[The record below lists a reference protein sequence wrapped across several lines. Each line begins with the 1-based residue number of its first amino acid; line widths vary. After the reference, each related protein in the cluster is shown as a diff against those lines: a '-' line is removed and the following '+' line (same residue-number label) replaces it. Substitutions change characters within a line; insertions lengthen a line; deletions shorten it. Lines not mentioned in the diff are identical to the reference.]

1 VTGARHHMER
11 KIKILRRITLWC
23 IAGLVVVSLA
33 SFGAIGWVGSER
45 ALHPEYHR
53 YEWSLATFPDLDHE
67 SIQIRTADNVLL
79 YGRFFPGAHSSL
91 VILASGYGDTQD
103 QMLSIAEFLHSA
115 GFSVLTYN
123 SRGRP
128 PSGGRYV
135 TVGALEQKDVVSVV
149 NYAVG
154 RSDVDANRI
163 GILGISMGGASA
175 ILAAAKDKRIRAV
188 VDDSGFSDGP
198 RVIATAFEHFVHLPA
213 FPFAPITVA
222 IADSRAGI
230 DITRVRPVDVVAE
243 ISPRPLLI
251 IHDQGDPVALADNSL
266 RNFAAAGQPKQL
278 WLVPGSGHAD
288 AQIIA
293 KSQYQSRVTSFF
305 EAALR

>member
-1 VTGARHHMER
+1 M
-11 KIKILRRITLWC
+11 LRRITLWC
-23 IAGLVVVSLA
+23 VAGLILLTLA

-53 YEWSLATFPDLDHE
+53 YEWSLATFPDLNPEH
-67 SIQIRTADNVLL
+67 IQVRSVDNIFLD
-79 YGRFFPGAHSSL
+79 GRFFPGAHSSL
-91 VILASGYGDTQD
+91 VILVSGYGDTQD
-103 QMLSIAEFLHSA
+103 QMLSIAEFLHRA
-115 GFSVLTYN
+115 GFSVLTYT
-123 SRGRP
+123 SRARV

-135 TVGALEQKDVVSVV
+135 TLGAVEQKDVVSVV
-149 NYAVG
+149 NYAAG

-175 ILAAAKDKRIRAV
+175 ILAAANDKRIRAV
-188 VDDSGFSDGP
+188 VDDSAFSDGP

-222 IADSRAGI
+222 IADWRAGI
-230 DITRVRPVDVVAE
+230 DITRVRPVDVIAE

-251 IHDQGDPVALADNSL
+251 IHDQGDPVVLAGNSL
-266 RNFAAAGQPKQL
+266 RNFSAAGEPKQL

>member
-1 VTGARHHMER
+1 
-11 KIKILRRITLWC
+11 
-23 IAGLVVVSLA
+23 VVS
-33 SFGAIGWVGSER
+33 
-45 ALHPEYHR
+45 
-53 YEWSLATFPDLDHE
+53 
-67 SIQIRTADNVLL
+67 
-79 YGRFFPGAHSSL
+79 
-91 VILASGYGDTQD
+91 
-103 QMLSIAEFLHSA
+103 
-115 GFSVLTYN
+115 
-123 SRGRP
+123 
-128 PSGGRYV
+128 
-135 TVGALEQKDVVSVV
+135 
-149 NYAVG
+149 YAAG

-222 IADSRAGI
+222 IADLRAGI
-230 DITRVRPVDVVAE
+230 DITRVRPVDVIAE

-251 IHDQGDPVALADNSL
+251 IHDQGDPVVLADNSL
-266 RNFAAAGQPKQL
+266 RNFAAARLPKQL

>member
-1 VTGARHHMER
+1 MEQ
-11 KIKILRRITLWC
+11 KVETLRRITLWC
-23 IAGLVVVSLA
+23 IAGLVVLSLA
-33 SFGAIGWVGSER
+33 SLGAIGWVGSER

-53 YEWSLATFPDLDHE
+53 YEWSLGTFPDLDHE
-67 SIQIRTADNVLL
+67 NIQIRTADNVLL

-163 GILGISMGGASA
+163 GVLGISMGGASA

-230 DITRVRPVDVVAE
+230 DITRVRPVDVIAE

-251 IHDQGDPVALADNSL
+251 IHDQGDPVALEDNSL

>member
-1 VTGARHHMER
+1 MQG
-11 KIKILRRITLWC
+11 KIEMLRRITLWSV
-23 IAGLVVVSLA
+23 AGIVLLSLA
-33 SFGAIGWVGSER
+33 SLGAIGWVGSER

-53 YEWSLATFPDLDHE
+53 YEWSLATFPDLDPEH
-67 SIQIRTADNVLL
+67 IQVRSFDGVLL
-79 YGRFFPGAHSSL
+79 DGRFFRGAHSSL

-103 QMLSIAEFLHSA
+103 QMLSIAEFLHRA

-123 SRGRP
+123 PRARL

-135 TVGALEQKDVVSVV
+135 TVGALEQKDVLSVV
-149 NYAVG
+149 NYAAG

-175 ILAAAKDKRIRAV
+175 IMAAAKDKRIRAV

-222 IADSRAGI
+222 IADWRAGV
-230 DITRVRPVDVVAE
+230 DITRVRPMDVIAE

-251 IHDQGDPVALADNSL
+251 IHEQGDSVVLADNSL

-278 WLVPGSGHAD
+278 WLVPGSGHGD
-288 AQIIA
+288 AQIVV

-305 EAALR
+305 EEALR